1 VTDPEGALLVIEPRP
16 TARRA
21 WFAELWRSRA
31 VFSMLA
37 RKDFQTRY
45 KRASFGVLWAVV
57 VPLLQGLVMAVV
69 FSRVV
74 PLDGDSDS
82 YAAYVFA
89 GIVAYSYFSATLGT
103 GSTAIVEGAGLTDK
117 VWFPRVLLV
126 GVPAAANAVSLSVS
140 LLMLLVLLPVL
151 GGSFGVA
158 TLLFVPGVVLLVA
171 FTTALTMVVAALHVY
186 FRDVKFLVQAAL
198 LVWIYITPVLYP
210 KDVLGDRAGWVD
222 LNPLT
227 GIIGLFQRAALGEG
241 AALGRPLAISIA
253 AVVVLAVAGLE
264 GQRRHDRLFVD
275 LL

>member
-1 VTDPEGALLVIEPRP
+1 MNDPAGALLVIEPRP
-16 TARRA
+16 TARRP
-21 WFAELWRSRA
+21 WFAELWRNRA

-45 KRASFGVLWAVV
+45 KRASFGVLWAVA

-74 PLDGDSDS
+74 PLGSGTSS
-82 YAAYVFA
+82 YGAYVFA
-89 GIVAYSYFSATLGT
+89 GIVAYSYFSATLGA
-103 GSTAIVEGAGLTDK
+103 GSVAIVEGAGLTDK

-151 GGSFGVA
+151 GGSFGLT
-158 TLLFVPGVVLLVA
+158 TLLFVPGIVLLVA
-171 FTTALTMVVAALHVY
+171 FTTSLTMVVSALHVY
-186 FRDVKFLVQAAL
+186 FRDVKFLVQASL

-210 KDVLGDRAGWVD
+210 QDLLGDRAGWVD

-227 GIIGLFQRAALGEG
+227 GIVGLFQHAATGGG
-241 AALGRPLAISIA
+241 AALGRPLAFSIGA
-253 AVVVLAVAGLE
+253 IVVLAVAGLE
-264 GQRRHDRLFVD
+264 AQRRHDRLFVD